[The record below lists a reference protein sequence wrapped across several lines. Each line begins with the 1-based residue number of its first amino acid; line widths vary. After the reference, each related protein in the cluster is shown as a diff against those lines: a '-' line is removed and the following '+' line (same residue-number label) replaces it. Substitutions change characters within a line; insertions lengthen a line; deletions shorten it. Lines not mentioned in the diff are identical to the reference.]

1 MTYPQKTSTC
11 RIRVIRKQDM
21 VVNMQFSGSVSR
33 MLLALC
39 ATAGLAACATEFSVP
54 VTGFI
59 GTDQALG
66 QTTARIDGNGTFS
79 VSTLTGLTC
88 QGTYD
93 ALDNNPTITAPAT
106 CNDGRSGTLL
116 IARNTMTG
124 GGTVI
129 GRLND
134 GTDARFV
141 FGNLTFNQ
149 AFGGT
154 ETQTNPY
161 PGTY

>member
-1 MTYPQKTSTC
+1 M
-11 RIRVIRKQDM
+11 IRKQDM
-21 VVNMQFSGSVSR
+21 VSKGATSGR
-33 MLLALC
+33 APGLILALC
-39 ATAGLAACATEFSVP
+39 AASLLTACATEFSVP

-59 GTDQALG
+59 GSDQALG
-66 QTTARIDGNGTFS
+66 QTTARLDGNGTFS
-79 VSTLTGLTC
+79 VSTLSGLTC

-93 ALDNNPTITAPAT
+93 SLDSNPSITAPAS
-106 CNDGRSGTLL
+106 CSDGRSGTLL

-154 ETQTNPY
+154 ASQTNPY
-161 PGTY
+161 PGTN